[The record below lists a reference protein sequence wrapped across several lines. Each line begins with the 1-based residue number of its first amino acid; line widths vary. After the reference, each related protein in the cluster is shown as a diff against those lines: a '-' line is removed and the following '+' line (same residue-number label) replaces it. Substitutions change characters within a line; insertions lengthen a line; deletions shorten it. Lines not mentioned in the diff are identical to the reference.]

1 MMKNSAKS
9 LLEFTVGLGLSTLI
23 LTYIVSTTSGRVA
36 AFIPIISEM
45 PFNEPESTIFG
56 TGLGISIFS
65 FLILA
70 QVFHRIFEPLAKKI
84 GNEYDHLNDLM
95 RILATIGAICGVIT
109 VNFHWNL
116 YPMLHGITAFI
127 LFTSFL
133 IWGTF
138 AYILLEKSG
147 KKNNIRKY
155 AVYSG
160 WIFYFLMIVFSV
172 MDNLDLMQK
181 EDDFFHRM
189 DNPPTIDTERSLYL
203 NLTAFCE
210 WAMVFSFYTNA
221 LTYRKELKG
230 IRI

>member
-1 MMKNSAKS
+1 M
-9 LLEFTVGLGLSTLI
+9 T
-23 LTYIVSTTSGRVA
+23 
-36 AFIPIISEM
+36 
-45 PFNEPESTIFG
+45 
-56 TGLGISIFS
+56 
-65 FLILA
+65 
-70 QVFHRIFEPLAKKI
+70 
-84 GNEYDHLNDLM
+84 
-95 RILATIGAICGVIT
+95 
-109 VNFHWNL
+109 
-116 YPMLHGITAFI
+116 
-127 LFTSFL
+127 
-133 IWGTF
+133 
-138 AYILLEKSG
+138 KSG